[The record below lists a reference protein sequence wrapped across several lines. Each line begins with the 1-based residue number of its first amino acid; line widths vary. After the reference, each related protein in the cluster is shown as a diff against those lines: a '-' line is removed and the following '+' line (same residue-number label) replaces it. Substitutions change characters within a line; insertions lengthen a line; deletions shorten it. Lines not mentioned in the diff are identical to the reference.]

1 MPLEKVRKV
10 MKIAKGPSSLE
21 TPIGDEEDSHLG
33 DFIEDKNAVIPVDA
47 AIQANLKETV
57 TRVLASLTP
66 REERVLRMRFGIGM
80 NTDHTLEEVGQQFSV
95 TRERIRQIE
104 AKALR
109 KLKHPSRSRKMRSF
123 LDQYGSFSFCYEK
136 RGANPHPVTSYLH
149 TGAKPVGDSE
159 FAPCG
164 AWHRNIAWIANWQD
178 GRTPPAIY
186 PICGEPLP
194 TSMVQ
199 RATAIHQQAGR
210 SEEQT
215 SELQSLMRNAHAA
228 SC

>member
-1 MPLEKVRKV
+1 MIETLNKLVRTTRALVQQLGREPSPEEIAEKMDLPVEKVRKV
-10 MKIAKGPSSLE
+10 QKLAKEPLSLD
-21 TPIGDEEDSHLG
+21 TPVGEEEDAHLG

-123 LDQYGSFSFCYEK
+123 LDQ
-136 RGANPHPVTSYLH
+136 
-149 TGAKPVGDSE
+149 
-159 FAPCG
+159 
-164 AWHRNIAWIANWQD
+164 
-178 GRTPPAIY
+178 
-186 PICGEPLP
+186 
-194 TSMVQ
+194 
-199 RATAIHQQAGR
+199 
-210 SEEQT
+210 
-215 SELQSLMRNAHAA
+215 
-228 SC
+228 